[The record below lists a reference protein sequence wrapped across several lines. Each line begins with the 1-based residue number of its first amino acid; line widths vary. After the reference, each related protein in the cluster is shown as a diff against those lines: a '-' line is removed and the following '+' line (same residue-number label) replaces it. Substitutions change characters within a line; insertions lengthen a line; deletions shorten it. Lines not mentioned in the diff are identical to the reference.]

1 MEVLEENGVFR
12 TVECK
17 DGSYTD
23 AAFKKYLREHAGEG
37 ANSELLRWREQI
49 ERNLHILPME
59 AYRGQPVYKI
69 VVTSLSGE
77 QLAAS
82 QRLLESDFVFCIH
95 GDKDG
100 FIDGEVV
107 NRKFDKGRAVERV
120 CEYLQISTR
129 NTVAVGDS
137 MNDKEMLEAAG
148 LAICMENGSEA
159 LKELADDICPSV
171 QEDGIREAFLKHHL
185 IAKAM

>member
-1 MEVLEENGVFR
+1 M
-12 TVECK
+12 
-17 DGSYTD
+17 
-23 AAFKKYLREHAGEG
+23 
-37 ANSELLRWREQI
+37 
-49 ERNLHILPME
+49 
-59 AYRGQPVYKI
+59 
-69 VVTSLSGE
+69 
-77 QLAAS
+77 
-82 QRLLESDFVFCIH
+82 
-95 GDKDG
+95 
-100 FIDGEVV
+100 